1 MEPLLFL
8 CHRIPFPPNKGDK
21 IRSFN
26 ILKYLSQSYDIY
38 LGAFVDDED
47 DWQYLEELK
56 KYCKS
61 TCILPLH
68 KKRATLKGCTSFL
81 TGEPITKPYYSD
93 WQMKAWVEQ
102 VISSHI
108 ELNKAFIYS
117 SSMAQ
122 YLELPRY
129 NFVTKVIDFVDVD
142 SDKWRQYA
150 EGKKGLM
157 RWVYHRE
164 YKKLARYEK
173 AICAHFQASVFVSED
188 EADHFKQQQD
198 AAHAEK
204 VYAVRNGVDSD
215 YFNPGATDIIPLQS
229 QPPSICFTGAM
240 DYWANVD
247 AVVWFCETVWPQLKK
262 QIPEL
267 TFYIVGG
274 NPTEQVKSLA
284 LLNGVNVTGRVA
296 DVRPYIKA
304 ATLVV
309 APMRIAR
316 GIQNKVL
323 EAMAMAKSVVMTSM
337 AAEGI
342 ELPSLQQQYVKDSPE
357 ETLLAIQ
364 SLISDKTT
372 NTKVGEL
379 NLEMIQSHYQWQAVL
394 KPFDEIL
401 IE

>member
-38 LGAFVDDED
+38 LGAFVDDEN
-47 DWQYLEELK
+47 DWQYLDALK
-56 KYCKS
+56 PYCKS
-61 TCILPLH
+61 SCILPLP
-68 KKRATLKGCTSFL
+68 KKRATIKGCTAFL
-81 TGEPITKPYYSD
+81 TGNPITIPYYAD

-102 VISSHI
+102 VVASHI
-108 ELNKAFIYS
+108 ELSKAFIYS

-122 YLELPRY
+122 YLERPGY
-129 NFVTKVIDFVDVD
+129 NFLTKVIDFVDVD

-150 EGKKGLM
+150 QGKRGIM

-164 YKKLARYEK
+164 YKRLAQYEND
-173 AICAHFQASVFVSED
+173 ICAHFQASIFVSQD
-188 EADHFKQQQD
+188 EAEHFKQRQSE
-198 AAHAEK
+198 ANANKVHAIQ
-204 VYAVRNGVDSD
+204 NGVDSE
-215 YFNPGATDIIPLQS
+215 YFNTNASGIKPLITS
-229 QPPSICFTGAM
+229 EPSICFTGAM

-247 AVVWFCETVWPQLKK
+247 AVVWFCEAVWPELKK
-262 QIPEL
+262 QIPQL
-267 TFYIVGG
+267 TFNIVGG
-274 NPTEQVKSLA
+274 NPTEKVKA
-284 LLNGVNVTGRVA
+284 LSRLEGVNVTGRVE

-323 EAMAMAKSVVMTSM
+323 EAMAMSKTVVMTSM

-342 ELPSLQQQYVKDSPE
+342 QLPFIQKQYIQDDEQETIKVIKTLFSDQESLD
-357 ETLLAIQ
+357 
-364 SLISDKTT
+364 
-372 NTKVGEL
+372 KVGSA
-379 NLEMIQSHYQWQAVL
+379 NLEIIQSHYQWQAVL
-394 KPFDEIL
+394 KPFDQIF